1 MVDERGRVERIPD
14 ELCALVSLRDAL
26 RRREIWVRGRTG
38 GGTRRTI
45 CRRTSSVNPYG
56 RFELDMN
63 AHLESGA
70 AAAAAKVTGPRPVPG
85 VPTAQSAGGWAGSV

>member
-1 MVDERGRVERIPD
+1 M
-14 ELCALVSLRDAL
+14 
-26 RRREIWVRGRTG
+26 
-38 GGTRRTI
+38 
-45 CRRTSSVNPYG
+45 NPYG